1 MLAKALN
8 IAYSAHQGQIDKGGI
23 PYIQH
28 PIRVAL
34 NCLTDDEKIVALLH
48 DVIEDTSVT
57 VEELINEGFNQNIID
72 AIISLTKKN
81 GEDYMTFI
89 RRVSSNELATLVKIQ
104 DLKDNM
110 DLRRLNG
117 KPHWKMG
124 VYPKALSFLE
134 GIKFSSQKMAPTSN
148 VR

>member
-34 NCLTDDEKIVALLH
+34 NCRTDDEKIVALLH

-72 AIISLTKKN
+72 AIISLTKRN

-110 DLRRLNG
+110 DLISLNG
-117 KPHWKMG
+117 KPHCKMD
-124 VYPKALSFLE
+124 VYQKALSFLE
-134 GIKFSSQKMAPTSN
+134 GIQLSSQKMVSTSSQ
-148 VR
+148 

>member
-48 DVIEDTSVT
+48 DVIEDTSIT

-72 AIISLTKKN
+72 AIISLTKRN

-117 KPHWKMG
+117 KPHWKMD
-124 VYPKALSFLE
+124 VYQTALSFLE
-134 GIKFSSQKMAPTSN
+134 GIQLSSQKMAALLS
-148 VR
+148 

>member
-48 DVIEDTSVT
+48 DVIEDTNVT
-57 VEELINEGFNQNIID
+57 VEELRQAGFSTTIIN
-72 AIISLTKKN
+72 AIIALTRID
-81 GEDYMTFI
+81 GEDYMQFI
-89 RRVSSNELATLVKIQ
+89 KRLSLNDLATSVKIQ

-110 DLRRLNG
+110 DIRRLNG
-117 KPHWKMG
+117 KPHWNMD
-124 VYPKALSFLE
+124 V
-134 GIKFSSQKMAPTSN
+134 
-148 VR
+148 

>member
-72 AIISLTKKN
+72 AIISLTKRN

-110 DLRRLNG
+110 D
-117 KPHWKMG
+117 
-124 VYPKALSFLE
+124 
-134 GIKFSSQKMAPTSN
+134 
-148 VR
+148 

>member
-57 VEELINEGFNQNIID
+57 VEELMNEGFNQNIID
-72 AIISLTKKN
+72 AIISLTKRN

-117 KPHWKMG
+117 KSHWKMD
-124 VYPKALSFLE
+124 VYQKALSFLE
-134 GIKFSSQKMAPTSN
+134 GIQLSSQKMASTSSQ
-148 VR
+148 

>member
-1 MLAKALN
+1 MQLFF
-8 IAYSAHQGQIDKGGI
+8 
-23 PYIQH
+23 QH

-117 KPHWKMG
+117 KPH
-124 VYPKALSFLE
+124 
-134 GIKFSSQKMAPTSN
+134 
-148 VR
+148 

>member
-124 VYPKALSFLE
+124 GYQKALSFLE
-134 GIKFSSQKMAPTSN
+134 GIKFSSQKMALTSN

>member
-72 AIISLTKKN
+72 AINKKKWGRLYDVYSTCILERTCNISEN
-81 GEDYMTFI
+81 P
-89 RRVSSNELATLVKIQ
+89 RS
-104 DLKDNM
+104 
-110 DLRRLNG
+110 
-117 KPHWKMG
+117 
-124 VYPKALSFLE
+124 
-134 GIKFSSQKMAPTSN
+134 
-148 VR
+148 

>member
-104 DLKDNM
+104 DLKT
-110 DLRRLNG
+110 
-117 KPHWKMG
+117 
-124 VYPKALSFLE
+124 LSKILCKWEQDSVVGFFLYLDSVF
-134 GIKFSSQKMAPTSN
+134 KDKHKLVHNQSP
-148 VR
+148 V

>member
-72 AIISLTKKN
+72 AIISLTKRN

-104 DLKDNM
+104 DLTDNM
-110 DLRRLNG
+110 DLRRLSG
-117 KPHWKMG
+117 KPHWKMD
-124 VYPKALSFLE
+124 V
-134 GIKFSSQKMAPTSN
+134 
-148 VR
+148 

>member
-72 AIISLTKKN
+72 AIISLTQKN

-117 KPHWKMG
+117 KHHWKMD
-124 VYPKALSFLE
+124 VYQKALSFLE
-134 GIKFSSQKMAPTSN
+134 GVKLSSQKMASTSSQ
-148 VR
+148 